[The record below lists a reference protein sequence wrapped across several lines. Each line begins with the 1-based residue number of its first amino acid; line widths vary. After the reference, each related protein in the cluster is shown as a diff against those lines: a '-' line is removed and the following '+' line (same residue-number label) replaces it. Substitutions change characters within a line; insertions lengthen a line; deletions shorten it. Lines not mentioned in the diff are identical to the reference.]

1 MKIVIM
7 EPLNISMSKLEEYR
21 QRFELEGHQLIA
33 YPKRAETE
41 AEMIKRAEKAE
52 ILIIANQPLPA
63 EVINSSPK
71 LKLISVAFTGY
82 DHLDLE
88 ACRKNDILV
97 ANASGYANQAVTE
110 LVFGL
115 VIDLMRK
122 IKKSDQLVRNSKTK
136 ASLIGTELAGKNF
149 GIVGFGSIGQKVAQV
164 ANAFGCKILV
174 DKHKEYN
181 FESDFEVEYLE
192 LEKLMQ
198 KSDMV
203 SLHVPLKETT
213 RNLITSEE
221 LALMKKSAIL
231 INTARGP
238 VVNSQDLANSL
249 NNEEIAGAGID
260 VFEMEPPIPKDH
272 PLLKAKNTIL
282 TPHLAFATEEAF
294 LKRAEIVFEN
304 IEKWLAGKPQNLV

>member
-1 MKIVIM
+1 MKIVII
-7 EPLNISMSKLEEYR
+7 EPLNISMAKIEEYR
-21 QRFELEGHQLIA
+21 KKMELEGHQLIA
-33 YPKRAETE
+33 YSKRAETE
-41 AEMIKRAEKAE
+41 AEMIKRAEVAD
-52 ILIIANQPLPA
+52 ILVIANQPLSA
-63 EVINSSPK
+63 EVINACPK
-71 LKLISVAFTGY
+71 LKFISVAFTGF
-82 DHLDLE
+82 DHLAIE
-88 ACRKNDILV
+88 ACRKNEILV
-97 ANASGYANQAVTE
+97 ANAAGYANQAVTE

-122 IKKSDQLVRNSKTK
+122 IKKADAFVRNSKTK

-149 GIVGFGSIGQKVAQV
+149 GIVGFGAIGQKVAQV
-164 ANAFGCKILV
+164 ANSFGCKILV

-181 FESDFEVEYLE
+181 FEADFEVEYLE

-198 KSDMV
+198 KSDIV

-213 RNLITSEE
+213 QNLITSEE

-238 VVNSQDLANSL
+238 VVNSQDLAKAL
-249 NNEEIAGAGID
+249 NNGEIGGAGID
-260 VFEMEPPIPKDH
+260 VFEMEPPIPKSH

-304 IEKWLAGKPQNLV
+304 IENWLAAKPQNLV